1 MKKFISIT
9 AGTLLCLGVG
19 VAASFFQKDA
29 IRYWYPT
36 LKKPSV
42 TPPDIAFP
50 IAWNIIYVC
59 MGTSIGLIWRTASP
73 ERKKVIRLFALQ
85 LLLNFTWSITFFRF
99 RSPLAGFINILL
111 LDALVLAYMKESRR
125 VNRTSSRLFIPYIAW
140 ILFAT
145 YINGYILARN

>member
-1 MKKFISIT
+1 MKKIIPI
-9 AGTLLCLGVG
+9 AVGTLLCLGVG
-19 VAASFFQKDA
+19 VAASFFQKDS

-42 TPPDIAFP
+42 TPPNIAFP

-59 MGTSIGLIWRTASP
+59 MGISIGLIWRAKSSQR
-73 ERKKVIRLFALQ
+73 EKVIGLFALQ
-85 LLLNFTWSITFFRF
+85 LLLNFTWSITFFYY

-111 LDALVLAYMKESRR
+111 LDALVLSYMKESYP
-125 VNRTSSRLFIPYIAW
+125 VKQASSWLFTPYITW